1 LIVINVYSFLTLP
14 LVTAAGDGIAAH
26 ANQSL
31 CALAKFAVVDFGAK
45 WRSLM

>member
-1 LIVINVYSFLTLP
+1 VINVYGFLTLP
-14 LVTAAGDGIAAH
+14 LVTAGDGIVAH